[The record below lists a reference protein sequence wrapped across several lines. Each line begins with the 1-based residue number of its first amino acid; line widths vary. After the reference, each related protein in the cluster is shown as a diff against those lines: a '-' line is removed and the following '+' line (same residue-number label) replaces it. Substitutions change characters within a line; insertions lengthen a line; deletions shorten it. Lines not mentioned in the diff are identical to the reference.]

1 MVRIDNG
8 MSELRR
14 CLLKAGYPKQEPLK
28 VSGFLLHGKIFV
40 RTELVGSP
48 TK

>member
-1 MVRIDNG
+1 MVRIDIG

-28 VSGFLLHGKIFV
+28 VSGFLLPREDIRSNRIGWF
-40 RTELVGSP
+40 TD
-48 TK
+48 